1 MDRRSFLKTGVLA
14 VATVPFLSIGDTQ
27 AADVQIFI
35 KNVEESIQTN
45 RFSNSQ
51 LYFNH
56 FYQPNQMCWVWT
68 PHGWTIQACPAYVPH
83 TMSFRSSLYGYH
95 QLTQRKENIKQININ
110 NADCIYILENGSIK
124 IYDRR
129 EKGITFS
136 SDVPSYAA
144 GLRMVDSHY
153 RNRTGK

>member
-14 VATVPFLSIGDTQ
+14 AATVPFLSIGDAQ

-35 KNVEESIQTN
+35 RNVEESIQTN
-45 RFSNSQ
+45 RLHTSQ
-51 LYFNH
+51 LHFNH
-56 FYQPNQMCWVWT
+56 FHQPNQMCWVWT
-68 PHGWTIQACPAYVPH
+68 PYGWTIQACPAYVPH

-124 IYDRR
+124 IYDIR

-136 SDVPSYAA
+136 SNVPSYAA

>member
-1 MDRRSFLKTGVLA
+1 
-14 VATVPFLSIGDTQ
+14 
-27 AADVQIFI
+27 
-35 KNVEESIQTN
+35 
-45 RFSNSQ
+45 
-51 LYFNH
+51 
-56 FYQPNQMCWVWT
+56 MCWVWT

-95 QLTQRKENIKQININ
+95 QLTQRKENVKQININ
-110 NADCIYILENGSIK
+110 DADCIYILENDSIK